1 MFLSFLFLSKIIRL
15 IVAISPRPVVVNS
28 MMPHLR
34 ILIEIVAIY
43 TAWVIFMMDR
53 VTRDKEE
60 AGDPFLYL
68 SLVA

>member
-15 IVAISPRPVVVNS
+15 ILAILPRPVVANS

-34 ILIEIVAIY
+34 ILIEIAAIY

>member
-1 MFLSFLFLSKIIRL
+1 M
-15 IVAISPRPVVVNS
+15 AISPRPVVVNS